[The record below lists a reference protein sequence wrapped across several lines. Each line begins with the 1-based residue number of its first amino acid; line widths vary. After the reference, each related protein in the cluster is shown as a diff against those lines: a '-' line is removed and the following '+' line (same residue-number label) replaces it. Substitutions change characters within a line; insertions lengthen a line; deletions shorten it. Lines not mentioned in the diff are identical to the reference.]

1 MKMKFS
7 EFIKKH
13 KNLLAY
19 ICFAS
24 IITTI
29 LLNFPSLFNDAGS
42 KAIVRKIFT
51 ITYFSIFIII
61 VDICY
66 PKVEEKIIIFS
77 NAFALFLSFLF
88 FSLLSYVTVWKSK
101 TNNILMYSFGIF
113 CIFLTILLGTRFL
126 VLSSKK
132 MYVILKL
139 ISTHFI
145 KNDEDT
151 ETIFEKVVKGITTTV
166 EVITSF
172 LLACYALIGAIKSFL
187 S

>member
-1 MKMKFS
+1 
-7 EFIKKH
+7 
-13 KNLLAY
+13 
-19 ICFAS
+19 
-24 IITTI
+24 
-29 LLNFPSLFNDAGS
+29 
-42 KAIVRKIFT
+42 
-51 ITYFSIFIII
+51 
-61 VDICY
+61 
-66 PKVEEKIIIFS
+66 
-77 NAFALFLSFLF
+77 
-88 FSLLSYVTVWKSK
+88 
-101 TNNILMYSFGIF
+101 MYSFGIF

>member
-1 MKMKFS
+1 
-7 EFIKKH
+7 
-13 KNLLAY
+13 
-19 ICFAS
+19 
-24 IITTI
+24 
-29 LLNFPSLFNDAGS
+29 
-42 KAIVRKIFT
+42 
-51 ITYFSIFIII
+51 
-61 VDICY
+61 
-66 PKVEEKIIIFS
+66 
-77 NAFALFLSFLF
+77 
-88 FSLLSYVTVWKSK
+88 
-101 TNNILMYSFGIF
+101 
-113 CIFLTILLGTRFL
+113 
-126 VLSSKK
+126 